1 MLLIIL
7 ITQLQT
13 DSITMQAAIDR
24 AFMNSPA
31 YFESQLSVTK
41 ARIQFYQSLFNLLPT
56 PSATTTMSTN
66 ELNDVET
73 SQCTN
78 GLNATLP
85 VFDLDIISSIFVAGG
100 QLTGSKIQ
108 HRSDVGGLILRV
120 KTAYYNFIN
129 GRELVQSSA
138 IAIERAQKNY
148 DLVKTKLDLGS
159 ASRLEM
165 LQAEV
170 FQLRTMQD
178 QARAKTLEATAQEEL
193 KTLLGADR
201 IYVPA
206 DSITEPDS
214 MVFMDIDSLLALLN
228 RVNYSVRVADQV
240 QRIARLNLYAS
251 YLSFLPRIS
260 LFYSKTLYAD
270 SFKFDFEYFSDRAAT
285 NYGFSIALPIFELKG
300 LIFRVLN
307 ACADARQKGYTR
319 VRTLMEAKKSLRTAY
334 FSLQESYDR
343 LQFAKKSYEAADEA
357 AKIAAERYALGA
369 LSLIDLL
376 TTESSGY
383 DARVTYVQSLTDY
396 YVQRANL
403 SYLIGEQEQ

>member
-1 MLLIIL
+1 M
-7 ITQLQT
+7 TQLQV
-13 DSITMQAAIDR
+13 DSITMQDAIDR
-24 AFMNSPA
+24 AFMNSSA

-41 ARIQFYQSLFNLLPT
+41 ARIQFYQSLFNVLPAL
-56 PSATTTMSTN
+56 SATTTMATS
-66 ELNDVET
+66 EFNDVET

-78 GLNATLP
+78 GLNATMP
-85 VFDLDIISSIFVAGG
+85 VFDLDVISAMFVTGG

-108 HRSDVGGLILRV
+108 HRSDVAGLILRI
-120 KTAYYNFIN
+120 KTAYYNLIN
-129 GRELVQSSA
+129 GNELVRSSG

-148 DLVKTKLDLGS
+148 DLVKTKMDLGS

-170 FQLRTMQD
+170 YHLRALQD
-178 QARAKTLEATAQEEL
+178 QAQARTLEATAQEEL

-201 IYVPA
+201 LYVPV
-206 DSITEPDS
+206 DSITEPDTA
-214 MVFMDIDSLLALLN
+214 VFMDIDSMLALLE
-228 RVNYSVRVADQV
+228 RFNYSVRVADQV
-240 QRIARLNLYAS
+240 RRIARLNLYAS

-260 LFYSKTLYAD
+260 LFYSKTLYND
-270 SFKFDFEYFSDRAAT
+270 SFKFDFEFFGDRAAT
-285 NYGFSIALPIFELKG
+285 NYGFSVALPIFELKG
-300 LIFRVLN
+300 LIFKVLN
-307 ACADARQKGYTR
+307 ARADARQKSYAR
-319 VRTLMEAKKSLRTAY
+319 VRAIMEAKKSLRTAY

-343 LQFAKKSYEAADEA
+343 LQFAKKSYETADEA

-376 TTESSGY
+376 TIESSGY

-403 SYLIGEQEQ
+403 SYLIGEQER

>member
-1 MLLIIL
+1 
-7 ITQLQT
+7 
-13 DSITMQAAIDR
+13 MQEAIDR

-31 YFESQLSVTK
+31 YFESRLSVTK
-41 ARIQFYQSLFNLLPT
+41 ARIQFYQSLFNVLPT
-56 PSATTTMSTN
+56 LSATTTMSTN
-66 ELNDVET
+66 ELSGVET

-78 GLNATLP
+78 ELNATLP
-85 VFDLDIISSIFVAGG
+85 VFDLDIISAIFVAGG
-100 QLTGSKIQ
+100 QLSGSKIQ

-120 KTAYYNFIN
+120 KTAYYNLMN
-129 GRELVQSSA
+129 GRELVRSSA
-138 IAIERAQKNY
+138 VAIERAQKNY

-170 FQLRTMQD
+170 FRLRTLQD
-178 QARAKTLEATAQEEL
+178 QARARTLEATAQEEL
-193 KTLLGADR
+193 KTMLGADR
-201 IYVPA
+201 IYVPV
-206 DSITEPDS
+206 DSIAEPDS
-214 MVFMDIDSLLALLN
+214 VAFMDIDSLLTLLEN
-228 RVNYSVRVADQV
+228 VNYSIRVADQV

-251 YLSFLPRIS
+251 YVSFLPRIS
-260 LFYSKTLYAD
+260 LFYSKNLYDD
-270 SFKFDFEYFSDRAAT
+270 SFKFDFEYFSDRAGT

-300 LIFRVLN
+300 LIFKVLN
-307 ACADARQKGYTR
+307 ARADARQKGYTR
-319 VRTLMEAKKSLRTAY
+319 MRTVMEARKSLRTAY

-343 LQFAKKSYEAADEA
+343 LKFAQKSFEAADEA

-383 DARVTYVQSLTDY
+383 DARVTYIQSLTDY

-403 SYLIGEQEQ
+403 SYLIGELER